1 MSPLSTEIELVA
13 MANEVTT
20 SVASPAVADA
30 RGRARDAARA
40 LVGVA
45 GWISRAKSLSAMQK
59 AMGDLAAYAPAWDP
73 AAPLRALPVVHGRV
87 DEAVVALA
95 AVSSSLVPFFG
106 AKSLRCAM
114 AFWAVESDPAVWQT
128 VAAA

>member
-1 MSPLSTEIELVA
+1 MSSLSTETELVA

-20 SVASPAVADA
+20 SLASPPVT
-30 RGRARDAARA
+30 GNRARDAARA

-45 GWISRAKSLSAMQK
+45 GWLSRAKSLSAMQR

-87 DEAVVALA
+87 DEAVVAIA